1 MQTDVQTN
9 ENSDLP
15 VTPKQR
21 RGFAA
26 FDKERMRQVASSGG
40 KSAHAAGLAN
50 RFTSEKAREAGKK
63 GGAVTSANREHMAEI
78 GRQGGL
84 AKRGHRLRTAQP
96 HD

>member
-1 MQTDVQTN
+1 MQTEVQSN

-15 VTPKQR
+15 VTPKPR

-26 FDKERMRQVASSGG
+26 FDKERIRQIASSGG

-50 RFTSEKAREAGKK
+50 KFTSEKAREAGKK

-84 AKRGHRLRTAQP
+84 AKRGHRLRTAAP
-96 HD
+96 